1 MNITPLYNLRLRL
14 KNAMI
19 QGTNLLSE
27 DFRLKRAIEEFS
39 PLMKAAPVFAKIG
52 ELSNRLLDPEEN
64 QKEKM
69 LLDAIT
75 LLDAVLCTQA
85 ATGINEPASQEGSRT
100 LAEDGYDMAC
110 NTESIVSSQPYSR
123 VKPLIEALTTSGGD
137 IMPMSWK
144 CMRIILKYLKI
155 TGYRRHWYRHWEQDM
170 QNWQNRWKAG

>member
-1 MNITPLYNLRLRL
+1 
-14 KNAMI
+14 MI

-123 VKPLIEALTTSGGD
+123 VKPLIEALTTSGGGHYAYV
-137 IMPMSWK
+137 MEMHENYPEVFEAQWK
-144 CMRIILKYLKI
+144 SFQKYHLGFWLK
-155 TGYRRHWYRHWEQDM
+155 
-170 QNWQNRWKAG
+170 